1 VDIPNWNYAVEQVKR
16 VLVSDK
22 DVKKKAQDYGL
33 IYKNRRG
40 LMVVDVVAS
49 RQRKYL
55 EYVVPKLLPQYEA
68 KAADLS
74 LLSLAKKAPIWMP
87 LRTGEAKVMQSV
99 AKVLL
104 DFGSR
109 GGIEDENDICL
120 AWAEDSSA
128 HSFILDIKGIGPA
141 LLQYLRMR
149 SGADSVKIDIRVI
162 EELKNLRL
170 PVEWFTP
177 DGLLQICTELAKE
190 AVCSLVELDQVLW
203 HLQDLRNL

>member
-1 VDIPNWNYAVEQVKR
+1 
-16 VLVSDK
+16 
-22 DVKKKAQDYGL
+22 
-33 IYKNRRG
+33 
-40 LMVVDVVAS
+40 
-49 RQRKYL
+49 
-55 EYVVPKLLPQYEA
+55 
-68 KAADLS
+68 
-74 LLSLAKKAPIWMP
+74 MP